1 MDNPN
6 KSEIRGRKKKNGG
19 LSVRMAAVILLLAA
33 GVVFGAML
41 MIPAFSI
48 TEVYC
53 EGLNNLSG
61 EDIITTANIK
71 NGTNILLAN
80 IGGARRSIKKNA
92 MVKDVKLR
100 RVFPNKICITVE
112 ERTPAAYVLSGSQC
126 VLVDCDGV
134 VIENVQGD
142 KSAQIVQKN
151 TPNFEAQ
158 TDSTQEDNKDGSKNQ
173 SSSESKNSSGG
184 SADNENDSSSDD
196 SASDKTDKKSSDNSN
211 DTENN
216 QNNQAGDGSGS
227 SENGGDNSVYSVPL
241 TVGIELSS
249 AEEGKTAASDDSAKL
264 DKLFE
269 ICNALNDAGLL
280 NRSTYIDLTDMTNV
294 NAVIEN
300 RLDIRLGIPDNMAY
314 RAKFL
319 AETIN
324 TKISSTEVLILDYT
338 GNDIYARPHEDGKDR
353 VDKKSRKTNTDKKT
367 GGNTVMTALLQTSQT
382 LRKTAHR
389 RIRLRQ
395 KNQIPKPAPKIP
407 VNPQIP
413 RLLTQSCKICVT

>member
-41 MIPAFSI
+41 MIPAFNI

-249 AEEGKTAASDDSAKL
+249 AEEGKTAASDDSTKL

-367 GGNTVMTALLQTSQT
+367 GGNTESDDGSSSNKSNSAEDGTSEDSASSKKSNTEAGAEDSRKSANTAASDTEL
-382 LRKTAHR
+382 
-389 RIRLRQ
+389 
-395 KNQIPKPAPKIP
+395 
-407 VNPQIP
+407 
-413 RLLTQSCKICVT
+413 

>member
-100 RVFPNKICITVE
+100 RVFPNKICIAVE

-227 SENGGDNSVYSVPL
+227 SENGGDNSVDSVPL

-249 AEEGKTAASDDSAKL
+249 AEEGKTVASDDSTKL

-367 GGNTVMTALLQTSQT
+367 GGNTESDDGSSSNKSNSAEDGTSEDSASSKKSNTEAGAEDSRKSANTAASDTEL
-382 LRKTAHR
+382 
-389 RIRLRQ
+389 
-395 KNQIPKPAPKIP
+395 
-407 VNPQIP
+407 
-413 RLLTQSCKICVT
+413 

>member
-19 LSVRMAAVILLLAA
+19 LSVRMASVILLLAA

-184 SADNENDSSSDD
+184 SADNENDSSPDD

-249 AEEGKTAASDDSAKL
+249 AEEGKTAASDDSTKL

-367 GGNTVMTALLQTSQT
+367 GGNTESDDGSSSNKSNSAEDGTSEDSASSKKSNTEAGAEDSRKSANTAASDTEL
-382 LRKTAHR
+382 
-389 RIRLRQ
+389 
-395 KNQIPKPAPKIP
+395 
-407 VNPQIP
+407 
-413 RLLTQSCKICVT
+413 

>member
-61 EDIITTANIK
+61 EDIVTTANIK

-249 AEEGKTAASDDSAKL
+249 AEEGKTVASDDSAKL

-367 GGNTVMTALLQTSQT
+367 GGNTESDDGSSSDKSNSAEDGTSEDSASSKKSNTEAGAEDSRKSANTAASDTEL
-382 LRKTAHR
+382 
-389 RIRLRQ
+389 
-395 KNQIPKPAPKIP
+395 
-407 VNPQIP
+407 
-413 RLLTQSCKICVT
+413 

>member
-41 MIPAFSI
+41 MIPAFNI

-216 QNNQAGDGSGS
+216 QAGDGSGS

-249 AEEGKTAASDDSAKL
+249 AEEGKTAASDDSTKL

-367 GGNTVMTALLQTSQT
+367 GGNTESDDGSSSNKSNSAEDGTSEDS
-382 LRKTAHR
+382 ASS
-389 RIRLRQ
+389 
-395 KNQIPKPAPKIP
+395 KNQIPKPALKIP

>member
-6 KSEIRGRKKKNGG
+6 NSEIRGRKKKNGG

-41 MIPAFSI
+41 MIPAFNI

-100 RVFPNKICITVE
+100 RVFPNKICIAVE

-249 AEEGKTAASDDSAKL
+249 AEEGKTAASDDSTKL

-280 NRSTYIDLTDMTNV
+280 NRSTYIDLTDMTHV
-294 NAVIEN
+294 TAVIEN

-367 GGNTVMTALLQTSQT
+367 GGNTESDDGSSSNKSNSAEDGTSEDSASSKKSNTEAGAEDSRKSANTAASDTEL
-382 LRKTAHR
+382 
-389 RIRLRQ
+389 
-395 KNQIPKPAPKIP
+395 
-407 VNPQIP
+407 
-413 RLLTQSCKICVT
+413 

>member
-6 KSEIRGRKKKNGG
+6 KSDIRGRKKKNGG

-41 MIPAFSI
+41 MIPAFNI

-100 RVFPNKICITVE
+100 RVFPNKICIAVE

-249 AEEGKTAASDDSAKL
+249 AEEGKTAASDDSTKL

-367 GGNTVMTALLQTSQT
+367 GGNTESDDGSSSNKSNSAEDGTSEDSASSKKSNTEAGAEDSRKSANTAASDTEL
-382 LRKTAHR
+382 
-389 RIRLRQ
+389 
-395 KNQIPKPAPKIP
+395 
-407 VNPQIP
+407 
-413 RLLTQSCKICVT
+413 

>member
-1 MDNPN
+1 MDNPI
-6 KSEIRGRKKKNGG
+6 KSEIRGRKNKHGG

-41 MIPAFSI
+41 MIPAFNI

-196 SASDKTDKKSSDNSN
+196 SALDKTDKKSSDNSN

-249 AEEGKTAASDDSAKL
+249 AEEGKTVASDDSTKL

-367 GGNTVMTALLQTSQT
+367 GGNTESDDGSSSNKSNSAEDGTSEDSASSKKSNTEAGAEDSRKSANTAASDTEL
-382 LRKTAHR
+382 
-389 RIRLRQ
+389 
-395 KNQIPKPAPKIP
+395 
-407 VNPQIP
+407 
-413 RLLTQSCKICVT
+413 

>member
-216 QNNQAGDGSGS
+216 QAGDGSGS

-249 AEEGKTAASDDSAKL
+249 AEEGKTAASDDSTKL

-280 NRSTYIDLTDMTNV
+280 NRATYIDLTDMTNV

-367 GGNTVMTALLQTSQT
+367 GGNTESDDGSSSNKSNSAEDGTSEDSASSKKSNTEAGAEDSRKSANTAASDTEL
-382 LRKTAHR
+382 
-389 RIRLRQ
+389 
-395 KNQIPKPAPKIP
+395 
-407 VNPQIP
+407 
-413 RLLTQSCKICVT
+413 

>member
-41 MIPAFSI
+41 MIPAFNI

-196 SASDKTDKKSSDNSN
+196 SALDKTDKKSSDNSN

-249 AEEGKTAASDDSAKL
+249 AEEGKTVASDDSTKL

-367 GGNTVMTALLQTSQT
+367 GGNTESDDGSSSNKSNSAEDGTSEDSASSKKSNTEAGAEDSRKSANTAASDTEL
-382 LRKTAHR
+382 
-389 RIRLRQ
+389 
-395 KNQIPKPAPKIP
+395 
-407 VNPQIP
+407 
-413 RLLTQSCKICVT
+413 

>member
-142 KSAQIVQKN
+142 KSAQIVQIN

-367 GGNTVMTALLQTSQT
+367 GGNTESDDGSSSNKSNSAEDGTSEDSASSKKSNTEAGAEDSRKSANTAASETEL
-382 LRKTAHR
+382 
-389 RIRLRQ
+389 
-395 KNQIPKPAPKIP
+395 
-407 VNPQIP
+407 
-413 RLLTQSCKICVT
+413 

>member
-142 KSAQIVQKN
+142 KSAQIVQIN

-367 GGNTVMTALLQTSQT
+367 GGNTESDDGSSSNKSNSAEDGTSEDSASSKKSNTEAGAEDSRKSANTAASDTEL
-382 LRKTAHR
+382 
-389 RIRLRQ
+389 
-395 KNQIPKPAPKIP
+395 
-407 VNPQIP
+407 
-413 RLLTQSCKICVT
+413 

>member
-41 MIPAFSI
+41 MIPAFNI

-216 QNNQAGDGSGS
+216 QAGDGSGS

-249 AEEGKTAASDDSAKL
+249 AEEGKTAASDDSTKL

-367 GGNTVMTALLQTSQT
+367 GGNTESDDGSSSNKSNSAEDGTSEDSASSKKSNTEAGAEDSRKSANTAASDTEL
-382 LRKTAHR
+382 
-389 RIRLRQ
+389 
-395 KNQIPKPAPKIP
+395 
-407 VNPQIP
+407 
-413 RLLTQSCKICVT
+413 

>member
-100 RVFPNKICITVE
+100 RVFPNKICIAVE

-249 AEEGKTAASDDSAKL
+249 AEEGKTVASDDSTKL

-367 GGNTVMTALLQTSQT
+367 GGNTESDDGSSSNKSNSAEDGTSEDSASSKKSNTEAGAEDSRKSANTAASDTEL
-382 LRKTAHR
+382 
-389 RIRLRQ
+389 
-395 KNQIPKPAPKIP
+395 
-407 VNPQIP
+407 
-413 RLLTQSCKICVT
+413 

>member
-6 KSEIRGRKKKNGG
+6 KSEVRGRKKKNGG

-367 GGNTVMTALLQTSQT
+367 GGNTVSDDGSSSNKSNSAEDGTSEDSASSKKSNTEAGAEDSRKSANTAASDTEL
-382 LRKTAHR
+382 
-389 RIRLRQ
+389 
-395 KNQIPKPAPKIP
+395 
-407 VNPQIP
+407 
-413 RLLTQSCKICVT
+413 

>member
-41 MIPAFSI
+41 MIPAFNI

-184 SADNENDSSSDD
+184 SADNENENDSSSDD

-249 AEEGKTAASDDSAKL
+249 AEEGKTAASDDSTKL

-367 GGNTVMTALLQTSQT
+367 GGNTESDDGSSSNKSNSAEDGTSEDSASSKKSNTEAGAEDSRKSANTAASDTEL
-382 LRKTAHR
+382 
-389 RIRLRQ
+389 
-395 KNQIPKPAPKIP
+395 
-407 VNPQIP
+407 
-413 RLLTQSCKICVT
+413 

>member
-249 AEEGKTAASDDSAKL
+249 AEEGKTAASDDSTKL

-367 GGNTVMTALLQTSQT
+367 GGNTESDDGSSSNKSNSAEDGTSEDSASSKKSNTEAGAEDSRKSANTAASDTEL
-382 LRKTAHR
+382 
-389 RIRLRQ
+389 
-395 KNQIPKPAPKIP
+395 
-407 VNPQIP
+407 
-413 RLLTQSCKICVT
+413 

>member
-142 KSAQIVQKN
+142 KLAQIVQKN

-367 GGNTVMTALLQTSQT
+367 GGNTESDDGSSSNKSNSAEDGTSEDSASSKKSNTEAGAEDSRKSANTAASDTEL
-382 LRKTAHR
+382 
-389 RIRLRQ
+389 
-395 KNQIPKPAPKIP
+395 
-407 VNPQIP
+407 
-413 RLLTQSCKICVT
+413 

>member
-92 MVKDVKLR
+92 MVKDVKLH
-100 RVFPNKICITVE
+100 RVFPNKICIAVE

-249 AEEGKTAASDDSAKL
+249 AEEGKIAASDDSAKL

-367 GGNTVMTALLQTSQT
+367 GGNTESDDGSSSNKSNSAEDGTSEDSASSKKSNTEAGAEDSRKSANTAASDTEL
-382 LRKTAHR
+382 
-389 RIRLRQ
+389 
-395 KNQIPKPAPKIP
+395 
-407 VNPQIP
+407 
-413 RLLTQSCKICVT
+413 

>member
-61 EDIITTANIK
+61 EDIISTANIK

-80 IGGARRSIKKNA
+80 IGGARRSIKKNT

-353 VDKKSRKTNTDKKT
+353 VDKKSRKTNTEKKT
-367 GGNTVMTALLQTSQT
+367 GGNTESDDGSSSNKSNSAEDGTSEDSASSKKSNTEAGAEDSRKSANTAASDTEL
-382 LRKTAHR
+382 
-389 RIRLRQ
+389 
-395 KNQIPKPAPKIP
+395 
-407 VNPQIP
+407 
-413 RLLTQSCKICVT
+413 

>member
-41 MIPAFSI
+41 MIPAFNI

-173 SSSESKNSSGG
+173 SSSEGKNSSGG
-184 SADNENDSSSDD
+184 SADNENDSSPDD

-249 AEEGKTAASDDSAKL
+249 AEEGKTAASDDSTKL

-367 GGNTVMTALLQTSQT
+367 GGNTESDDGSSSNKSNSAEDGTSEDSASSKKSNTEAGAEDSRKSANTAASDTEL
-382 LRKTAHR
+382 
-389 RIRLRQ
+389 
-395 KNQIPKPAPKIP
+395 
-407 VNPQIP
+407 
-413 RLLTQSCKICVT
+413 

>member
-1 MDNPN
+1 M
-6 KSEIRGRKKKNGG
+6 
-19 LSVRMAAVILLLAA
+19 
-33 GVVFGAML
+33 
-41 MIPAFSI
+41 
-48 TEVYC
+48 
-53 EGLNNLSG
+53 
-61 EDIITTANIK
+61 
-71 NGTNILLAN
+71 
-80 IGGARRSIKKNA
+80 
-92 MVKDVKLR
+92 
-100 RVFPNKICITVE
+100 
-112 ERTPAAYVLSGSQC
+112 
-126 VLVDCDGV
+126 LVDCDGV

-216 QNNQAGDGSGS
+216 QNNQAGDGLGS

-367 GGNTVMTALLQTSQT
+367 GGNTESDDGSSSNKSNSAEDGTSEDSASSKKSNTEAGAEDSRKSANTAASDTEL
-382 LRKTAHR
+382 
-389 RIRLRQ
+389 
-395 KNQIPKPAPKIP
+395 
-407 VNPQIP
+407 
-413 RLLTQSCKICVT
+413 

>member
-71 NGTNILLAN
+71 SGTNILLAN

-216 QNNQAGDGSGS
+216 QNNQANDGSGS

-367 GGNTVMTALLQTSQT
+367 GGNTESDDGSSSNKSNSAEDGTSEDSASSKKSNTEAGAEDSRKSANTAASDTEL
-382 LRKTAHR
+382 
-389 RIRLRQ
+389 
-395 KNQIPKPAPKIP
+395 
-407 VNPQIP
+407 
-413 RLLTQSCKICVT
+413 